1 MTKKIP
7 DPSLKYYINA
17 AQGRKATDLVVLD
30 VSELTSFADVFIICT
45 GKSHRQVSAIAE
57 YIKTDLKKQGIS
69 PISIEGMSDGH
80 WVLLDYGH
88 ILIHVF
94 YDPVRA
100 FYDLEGLWADA
111 KRISVADYVEPNEL
125 KEKNGVSEP

>member
-1 MTKKIP
+1 MTQKIP

-17 AQGRKATDLVVLD
+17 ALGRKATDLVVLD